1 MNRITEMGR
10 LSTDPHCFPPIIS
23 IILAE
28 DEEAEDPAEVN
39 KLLKASVVFLTRTL
53 REPIRRKAAE
63 AEPDAALLA
72 IAAASFS
79 EFVQIN
85 ELACDLIKYEQTRI
99 ELVSKLANKQNR
111 RTIHTVETNSL
122 FYLLL
127 DCVWL

>member
-1 MNRITEMGR
+1 MGR

-63 AEPDAALLA
+63 AEPDDMLLA

-79 EFVQIN
+79 EFVQM
-85 ELACDLIKYEQTRI
+85 K
-99 ELVSKLANKQNR
+99 
-111 RTIHTVETNSL
+111 
-122 FYLLL
+122 
-127 DCVWL
+127 